1 MQRIIIPKYIFN
13 FLWKRS
19 GSDIVRKA
27 FGALPPTF
35 APLIINTPRNQAFRK
50 HTPFRQQHETTQF
63 VFYFYLFL
71 FYFIFIISC
80 RWSKRGPSL
89 FLRSKRI
96 TLSALLIGCYSR
108 VKLETRISTFEGDFA
123 LAFDS

>member
-50 HTPFRQQHETTQF
+50 HTPFRQQHETTQC
-63 VFYFYLFL
+63 FYFLFC
-71 FYFIFIISC
+71 FYFI
-80 RWSKRGPSL
+80 L
-89 FLRSKRI
+89 FL
-96 TLSALLIGCYSR
+96 LSPVGGAKGVLPYSLDQKELLYQ
-108 VKLETRISTFEGDFA
+108 LY
-123 LAFDS
+123 